1 MLLST
6 SISRAASLCIEKRL
20 PFAVYM
26 MPGSDHAIFL
36 AGDESTQCNSDVDR
50 GFFIS
55 EFNTSRRRIVIA
67 PQYTAEQI
75 IENADTIAQR
85 DGAAVKPVDRSTPRD
100 KYDNALNTVVNSLKL
115 RGGKTVISRVICGDA
130 ADIDWLSVAEK
141 YFTCF
146 PSTFRYLYYTAATGA
161 WIGASPELLLEC
173 DNAGNLSTMSL
184 AGTRMKSSN
193 AAWDDK
199 NREEHDYV
207 TRYIVDKLSS
217 LGINAT
223 VGCAENVGY
232 GAIEHLC
239 HRITARYTGN
249 PFIVADTLSPTPAL
263 AGTPLDKALNDIT
276 LNERHP
282 RRCYGGY
289 VGMTDSRGTHIF
301 VNLRCVHFD
310 ESRYCIYA
318 GGGITAKSESATEWD
333 ETSAKSQV
341 LLNAINQSR
350 S

>member
-1 MLLST
+1 
-6 SISRAASLCIEKRL
+6 
-20 PFAVYM
+20 M

-146 PSTFRYLYYTAATGA
+146 PSTFR
-161 WIGASPELLLEC
+161 
-173 DNAGNLSTMSL
+173 M
-184 AGTRMKSSN
+184 
-193 AAWDDK
+193 
-199 NREEHDYV
+199 
-207 TRYIVDKLSS
+207 
-217 LGINAT
+217 
-223 VGCAENVGY
+223 
-232 GAIEHLC
+232 
-239 HRITARYTGN
+239 
-249 PFIVADTLSPTPAL
+249 
-263 AGTPLDKALNDIT
+263 
-276 LNERHP
+276 
-282 RRCYGGY
+282 
-289 VGMTDSRGTHIF
+289 
-301 VNLRCVHFD
+301 
-310 ESRYCIYA
+310 
-318 GGGITAKSESATEWD
+318 
-333 ETSAKSQV
+333 
-341 LLNAINQSR
+341 
-350 S
+350 